1 MEQTV
6 EQVRP
11 ESVDE
16 LRDWLIPLFDSA
28 NHYFLDLLTADS
40 IIDGIKDGTK
50 QCFVCDD
57 SVIVSEVTEYPNGK
71 VLNIVLVAGKDA
83 DKWLSKADAFF
94 TEMAKLNGCK
104 AIITTGRIGWKK
116 LNASLGYKMYGEYRK
131 EIT

>member
-40 IIDGIKDGTK
+40 IIADIKEGTK
-50 QCFVCDD
+50 QCFICNE
-57 SVIVSEVTEYPNGK
+57 SVIVTEVIEHPNGK
-71 VLNIVLVAGKDA
+71 VLMIVLMAGKNA
-83 DKWLSKADAFF
+83 DVWIADAINFLAK
-94 TEMAKLNGCK
+94 MAKLNECK
-104 AIITTGRIGWKK
+104 AIITSGRLGWKK
-116 LNASLGYKMYGEYRK
+116 HAKKLGWDMYYEYRK
-131 EIT
+131 EIK